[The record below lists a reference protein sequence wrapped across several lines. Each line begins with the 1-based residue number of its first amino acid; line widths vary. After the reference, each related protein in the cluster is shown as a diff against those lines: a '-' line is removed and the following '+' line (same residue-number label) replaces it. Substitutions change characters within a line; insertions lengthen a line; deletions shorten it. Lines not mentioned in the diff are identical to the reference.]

1 MYPVC
6 MVITTKYFNSINNY
20 LAVKKK
26 ILIEVFEFALLHLY
40 STDGSPMITS
50 SMLLNM
56 VNANNSANQMLHF
69 WQMCKVSPVLDSKWL
84 AVESLHFLFPNRYR
98 FLLAFHSLQVNHHSV
113 TFYTSYLTDYLN

>member
-1 MYPVC
+1 
-6 MVITTKYFNSINNY
+6 MVIATKYLNSINIY
-20 LAVKKK
+20 LAVKRK
-26 ILIEVFEFALLHLY
+26 ILTEVFEFALLHLY

-84 AVESLHFLFPNRYR
+84 VVESLHFFVPQ
-98 FLLAFHSLQVNHHSV
+98 QV
-113 TFYTSYLTDYLN
+113 